1 MSLPRR
7 SSRSTCLEPF
17 LAQVAAVV
25 QEYDR
30 LLAENERLK
39 EDGQKDGF
47 KVPKKASFDDEIL
60 KERCR
65 IPEKRVREEF
75 SKTAFFA
82 SVLPTEDSELSED
95 GDPEDKVKTPRTSY
109 AQDDRELSGIP
120 EVSFE
125 ETMQA
130 ESGKKS
136 IHMQQA
142 MFQNSADM
150 KQAVRAE
157 LMKEKGYDV
166 KNFYKQ
172 TGLFQRIARHT
183 WFENIT
189 ICVIGIYAIW
199 MAIDTDLNQAEV
211 ITEADPIFFVA
222 EQIFC
227 TFFSAELAIR
237 FFAFQRKL
245 NCLKDAWFVFDLL
258 LVVSMILETWV
269 MTLVLYFTGEASTS
283 GLLGNAS
290 ILRLARLMRLSR
302 LFRMVRLL
310 RMVPELL
317 ILVKAI
323 AAAMRSVG
331 FTLLLLVIVLYVF
344 GIGFTQ
350 LLRGSDL
357 GSEKDSGPFRGVLI
371 SMQSLFL
378 HATLLDSISELVSDF
393 IVQEQFLAL
402 ALLYAF
408 LILSAIT
415 ITNMLIGVICE
426 VITAVAAAEKEAIQ
440 ITWVR
445 ETLKRMMGGSDA
457 NEDGKLQKQEFFQI
471 AKDKDAV
478 KALKALGVDVLTL
491 IEFADIIFEDLEEGQ
506 DDGTS
511 ELSFSDFM
519 EVILQFRGTNT
530 ATVKDMVDLRKWFVL
545 QYRQMLRA
553 DLEEILVGK
562 VPTSQ
567 GNARPHVKSS
577 LWTSRTTAAVL
588 QSEVPGTTVDV

>member
-1 MSLPRR
+1 M
-7 SSRSTCLEPF
+7 EPF

-39 EDGQKDGF
+39 EDGQRDG

-60 KERCR
+60 KERCQ
-65 IPEKRVREEF
+65 IQEKRVRQEF

-82 SVLPTEDSELSED
+82 VLPTEDSELSED
-95 GDPEDKVKTPRTSY
+95 GDPEDKVKTPHTSY
-109 AQDDRELSGIP
+109 AQDARELSGIP

-125 ETMQA
+125 ETMQV
-130 ESGKKS
+130 EGGKKS

-172 TGLFQRIARHT
+172 SGLFQRIARHT
-183 WFENIT
+183 WFDNIT
-189 ICVIGIYAIW
+189 ICVIGLYAVW

-227 TFFSAELAIR
+227 SFFTVELAIR
-237 FFAFQRKL
+237 FLAFQNKL
-245 NCLKDAWFVFDLL
+245 NCLRDAWFVFDLL

-269 MTLVLYFTGEASTS
+269 MTLVLYFTGEGSTS

-357 GSEKDSGPFRGVLI
+357 GSDKDGGPFRGVLI

-491 IEFADIIFEDLEEGQ
+491 IEFADIIFENLEEGQ
-506 DDGTS
+506 DDSTS

-562 VPTSQ
+562 VSTSQ
-567 GNARPHVKSS
+567 GNARPQVKSS
-577 LWTSRTTAAVL
+577 LWTSRSTPAVL
-588 QSEVPGTTVDV
+588 QNEVPGTTVDV